1 LFLIFESILP
11 IFLVMLLGIALKRWP
26 VISDGLW
33 EGLEQLGYY
42 VLFPALLLVT
52 LYRADFSGLAI
63 GSVTVATLASV
74 TAMALLTLACWPL
87 LRGVGILPA
96 SFTSIFQTVTRWN
109 AFIALAVADKLYG
122 DQGLAL
128 VALVMALIIIPIN
141 FFNVSVLLWFGTGTR
156 GFGVFVRRI
165 VTNPLILGCVAGIV
179 LRFVPGGLYEPV
191 TEAIDLLAR
200 AALGL
205 GLLMVGAGLKV
216 RDALLPRPVIFFPMF
231 LKLLVY
237 PAILVALAL
246 ALGVEGEP
254 LMILALCGAVPTA
267 MNGYL
272 LARQMGGDAPL
283 YAAITTLQTAF
294 SFLTMPLVLAVTAQF
309 TSG

>member
-1 LFLIFESILP
+1 LSLIFESILP
-11 IFLVMLLGIALKRWP
+11 IFLVMLLGIWVKRWP
-26 VISDGLW
+26 VISSGLW

-52 LYRADFSGLAI
+52 LYQADFSGLSI
-63 GSVTVATLASV
+63 GSVAAATLISVAT
-74 TAMALLTLACWPL
+74 MALLTLGCWPV
-87 LRGVGILPA
+87 LRSAGVAPS

-109 AFIALAVADKLYG
+109 AFIALAVAQKLYG
-122 DQGLAL
+122 DQGLGL

-156 GFGVFVRRI
+156 GFGTFVRRI

-179 LRFVPGGLYEPV
+179 LRFVPGGLYEPL
-191 TEAIDLLAR
+191 TQAFDLLAR

-216 RDALLPRPVIFFPMF
+216 RDALLPRPIVFFPMVM
-231 LKLLVY
+231 KLLVY
-237 PAILVALAL
+237 PAILVTLAL
-246 ALGVEGEP
+246 AFGVEGEP
-254 LMILALCGAVPTA
+254 LMLLALCGAVPTA
-267 MNGYL
+267 MNGYV

-283 YAAITTLQTAF
+283 YAAITTLQTAL